1 MHILEGK
8 GGGDFEKLHMTSE
21 RFGEPFKGYFVDA
34 CSNKLLFV
42 LMGGKAELSR
52 AGLHKVQ

>member
-8 GGGDFEKLHMTSE
+8 GGGVEWLHMTSE
-21 RFGEPFKGYFVDA
+21 GFGEPFKGYFVDA

-42 LMGGKAELSR
+42 LMWGQTELSR

>member
-1 MHILEGK
+1 MKMQGRK
-8 GGGDFEKLHMTSE
+8 RGGDFEKLYMNSE
-21 RFGEPFKGYFVDA
+21 GFGKSFKCYFVDA

>member
-8 GGGDFEKLHMTSE
+8 GGGVERLHMTSE
-21 RFGEPFKGYFVDA
+21 GFGEPFKGYFVDA

-42 LMGGKAELSR
+42 LMWGQTELSR